1 MINYLDKLQEKCK
14 IPDNFMSIVSSLFD
28 RLIDFGYINSSG
40 AKKLTKKLY
49 DNIDT
54 LILGKTIGLDYK
66 SGYYDAVKK
75 ELYIKDIQNI
85 ESIYLRIIY
94 VITTTE
100 ISEGVYGVGYSTST
114 LSHSD
119 YKIQHKNF
127 GINRAVVSNLVCRL
141 LYTIPETL
149 SIVPTYRTFNSD
161 FLGNEVKSDNDIY
174 FLEGKILSQ
183 ICYSLNLNEEDLYN
197 NLFSHSPN
205 KYLSRFFSKSKIK
218 NLDEVLKDLD
228 NVSRAYSNYN
238 KLCFLNSKLN
248 TNYINIKKN
257 ILNEGANDL
266 KKENQKIKLAIES
279 ALIKLSPEELD
290 DDENSAIEVSLSG
303 KINELEETILKIIS
317 SIQNKLVD
325 ILINE
330 KDNYSIIS
338 YSIKLKTL
346 DKILIVPN
354 KKLKTTLFETI
365 SIELLSNGENNASNL
380 IEKIKYSI
388 VNEIISSDKYI
399 KIYKN
404 MHFKKLDGLGLDNKT
419 SIVALNVDNEFMQL
433 VEITSLNKVTKNLA
447 NNTRKL
453 QLDSLGY
460 LLNNPSAVSSN
471 IATIEKIIT
480 CIRNHNSNFNNV
492 KIEDIYMTSYKDFK
506 IIVIRQNGNFSVLKL
521 SNKDGELSTKSVKLS
536 DNFSIFSFSN
546 SKSNLPT
553 VYKEKKTGPF
563 KKILAIFGII

>member
-1 MINYLDKLQEKCK
+1 M
-14 IPDNFMSIVSSLFD
+14 
-28 RLIDFGYINSSG
+28 
-40 AKKLTKKLY
+40 
-49 DNIDT
+49 
-54 LILGKTIGLDYK
+54 
-66 SGYYDAVKK
+66 
-75 ELYIKDIQNI
+75 
-85 ESIYLRIIY
+85 
-94 VITTTE
+94 
-100 ISEGVYGVGYSTST
+100 
-114 LSHSD
+114 
-119 YKIQHKNF
+119 
-127 GINRAVVSNLVCRL
+127 
-141 LYTIPETL
+141 
-149 SIVPTYRTFNSD
+149 
-161 FLGNEVKSDNDIY
+161 
-174 FLEGKILSQ
+174 
-183 ICYSLNLNEEDLYN
+183 
-197 NLFSHSPN
+197 
-205 KYLSRFFSKSKIK
+205 
-218 NLDEVLKDLD
+218 
-228 NVSRAYSNYN
+228 
-238 KLCFLNSKLN
+238 
-248 TNYINIKKN
+248 
-257 ILNEGANDL
+257 
-266 KKENQKIKLAIES
+266 
-279 ALIKLSPEELD
+279 
-290 DDENSAIEVSLSG
+290 
-303 KINELEETILKIIS
+303 
-317 SIQNKLVD
+317 
-325 ILINE
+325 
-330 KDNYSIIS
+330 
-338 YSIKLKTL
+338 

-388 VNEIISSDKYI
+388 VNEIISSNKYI
-399 KIYKN
+399 KIYKK
-404 MHFKKLDGLGLDNKT
+404 MYFKKLDGLGLDSKT

>member
-14 IPDNFMSIVSSLFD
+14 IPDNFMSIISSLFD
-28 RLIDFGYINSSG
+28 RLIDFGYVNNSG

-75 ELYIKDIQNI
+75 ELYIKDPQNI
-85 ESIYLRIIY
+85 ESIYLRIMY

-100 ISEGVYGVGYSTST
+100 ISEDNFAVGYSTAT
-114 LSHSD
+114 LSKSN
-119 YKIQHKNF
+119 YKIIHKNF

-141 LYTIPETL
+141 LYTVPETL
-149 SIVPTYRTFNSD
+149 SIVPTYRKFDSD
-161 FLGNEVKSDNDIY
+161 FLGNKIRSDNDIY
-174 FLEGKILSQ
+174 FLEGKILTQ
-183 ICYSLNLNEEDLYN
+183 ICYTLNLNEEDLYG
-197 NLFSHSPN
+197 NLFSSSPN
-205 KYLSRFFSKSKIK
+205 KFLKKFFSKSKID
-218 NLDEVLKDLD
+218 NEDLLLNEFD
-228 NVSRAYSNYN
+228 NVSRTYSNYN
-238 KLCFLNSKLN
+238 KLCFLNNKLN
-248 TNYINIKKN
+248 SNYISIKKN
-257 ILNEGANDL
+257 ILNDVSNDL
-266 KKENQKIKLAIES
+266 KKENQKIKLAIET
-279 ALIKLSPEELD
+279 ALIKLSPDELD
-290 DDENSAIEVSLSG
+290 EDENSIVENSLSE
-303 KINELEETILKIIS
+303 KINELEEKIISLIS
-317 SIQNKLVD
+317 SIQKKLVN

-346 DKILIVPN
+346 EKIMIIPN
-354 KKLKTTLFETI
+354 SELKKTLFETI
-365 SIELLSNGENNASNL
+365 TLDLLSNGENTASNL

-404 MHFKKLDGLGLDNKT
+404 MYFKKLDGLGFNNNT
-419 SIVALNVDNEFMQL
+419 SIIALNVDNEFMQL
-433 VEITSLNKVTKNLA
+433 VEISSLNKVTKNLI

-460 LLNNPSAVSSN
+460 LLNNPSAASTN
-471 IATIEKIIT
+471 ISAIEKIIT
-480 CIRNHNSNFNNV
+480 SIRNHNSSFNNV
-492 KIEDIYMTSYKDFK
+492 KIEDIYMTNYKDFK
-506 IIVIRQNGNFSVLKL
+506 IIVISRHGNFDILKL
-521 SNKDGELSTKSVKLS
+521 TTKNNEITTKAVKLS

-553 VYKEKKTGPF
+553 VYKEKKKGPL
-563 KKILAIFGII
+563 KKILSLFGII